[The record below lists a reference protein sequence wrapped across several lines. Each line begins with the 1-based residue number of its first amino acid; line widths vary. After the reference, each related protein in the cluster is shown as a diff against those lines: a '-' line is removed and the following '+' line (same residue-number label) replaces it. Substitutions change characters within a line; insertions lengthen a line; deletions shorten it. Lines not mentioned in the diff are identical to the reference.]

1 MKNPK
6 AVKWLVAVP
15 VVASTGLLTLV
26 AAPASATASNPF
38 EFPEQCNYFPAPTNI
53 LACFSQSG
61 DISQSTTSSGSTV
74 TRASV
79 TTTSVVY
86 DGLTRAGTQIARSKT
101 TQISNAAAANGQPAV
116 FHLRQ
121 RINAK
126 NFASGLSCLF
136 HIKLEIVGDQ
146 VRNVRTDIKCK

>member
-6 AVKWLVAVP
+6 AVKWLVAAP

-26 AAPASATASNPF
+26 AAPASAASNPF

-86 DGLTRAGTQIARSKT
+86 DGPTRTGTQIARSKT
-101 TQISNAAAANGQPAV
+101 TQISNAAAAHGQPAV

-121 RINAK
+121 RINAR
-126 NFASGLSCLF
+126 NFANGLSCVF
-136 HIKLEIVGDQ
+136 HIQLEIVGDQ
-146 VRNVRTDIKCK
+146 VWNVRTDIKCK